1 MIIEKANYNIYTP
14 KNIADKMIEKIFN
27 SYFSNEDKKEKLDNI
42 KICDISCGSGNLL
55 LPALEKLLLLSKSIY
70 GEYRF
75 YPSWIAGFDINDKAL
90 YIAKESIKN
99 LLNKYHINYN
109 ENDINI
115 RNCDALTLENEKYNI
130 MIGNPPY
137 LGEKNN
143 KELFQ
148 KVKNTPFGQKYYEA
162 RMDYFYFFIEKAIEL
177 LEEDGFL
184 IYLTTYYWL
193 RADSG
198 NILRTTLK
206 ENGNFLDIDIY
217 DNSLFADAD
226 GQHNIIFLWEK
237 SLKND
242 KIVKVSLPNKNFELS
257 NNQLYDKNNK
267 IILADKN
274 ELDLNNKIIQKSNF
288 LLQDLTNINQ
298 GIISGY
304 DKAFIFSQYDE
315 RFKDYLKPFYK
326 NKDIQF
332 YSNDKNQ
339 YWILYLG
346 KNSALTPEVE
356 NYLLPF
362 KEKLENRREVKENRI
377 KWWQLQWARDEE
389 IFNSDKIL
397 VRQRCKVNQFSYDDG
412 SFYGSADIYFV
423 TKKSE
428 DINLYYILAYMNSTI
443 FLQWFKLNG
452 KFKGINYEFYATPL
466 KNTPI
471 YYPEDKKEIEY
482 IENLVKEQL
491 KNYSQE
497 IQNKINNYF
506 TNIYK

>member
-1 MIIEKANYNIYTP
+1 MIIEEANYNIYTP

-27 SYFSNEDKKEKLDNI
+27 SYFSNGDKKEKLDNI

-115 RNCDALTLENEKYNI
+115 RNCDALTLENKKYNI

-206 ENGNFLDIDIY
+206 ENGNLNLKKIKEVLNRVAQKGNIEIYIANLD
-217 DNSLFADAD
+217 
-226 GQHNIIFLWEK
+226 GE
-237 SLKND
+237 
-242 KIVKVSLPNKNFELS
+242 
-257 NNQLYDKNNK
+257 
-267 IILADKN
+267 
-274 ELDLNNKIIQKSNF
+274 
-288 LLQDLTNINQ
+288 T
-298 GIISGY
+298 
-304 DKAFIFSQYDE
+304 
-315 RFKDYLKPFYK
+315 
-326 NKDIQF
+326 
-332 YSNDKNQ
+332 
-339 YWILYLG
+339 
-346 KNSALTPEVE
+346 
-356 NYLLPF
+356 
-362 KEKLENRREVKENRI
+362 
-377 KWWQLQWARDEE
+377 
-389 IFNSDKIL
+389 
-397 VRQRCKVNQFSYDDG
+397 
-412 SFYGSADIYFV
+412 
-423 TKKSE
+423 
-428 DINLYYILAYMNSTI
+428 
-443 FLQWFKLNG
+443 KLN
-452 KFKGINYEFYATPL
+452 F
-466 KNTPI
+466 
-471 YYPEDKKEIEY
+471 Y
-482 IENLVKEQL
+482 IEELVNHREFEDLDKVL
-491 KNYSQE
+491 F
-497 IQNKINNYF
+497 IMD
-506 TNIYK
+506 